1 LAERFLGRHKEA
13 EMTKKATLIA
23 VADRVT
29 PSREDG
35 LRQMLEERRR
45 DMLTEVKGRLRGVRT
60 DAAGR
65 PHHGMDQGE
74 TGEAHV
80 QHDIEFALIQ
90 MKAEILTRI
99 NEALSRLEEGSYGYC
114 CDCGEEIAEPRLRA
128 LPFAGR
134 CRECEESREVAQRR
148 ERVAA
153 RRGVFSLLDHLQ

>member
-1 LAERFLGRHKEA
+1 
-13 EMTKKATLIA
+13 MTKKATLTA

-29 PSREDG
+29 PSREED

-45 DMLTEVKGRLRGVRT
+45 DMLAEVQGRIRGVRT

-74 TGEAHV
+74 AGEAHV

-114 CDCGEEIAEPRLRA
+114 FDCGEEIAEPRLRA
-128 LPFAGR
+128 LPFAVR

-153 RRGVFSLLDHLQ
+153 RRGVFSLFDQLQ